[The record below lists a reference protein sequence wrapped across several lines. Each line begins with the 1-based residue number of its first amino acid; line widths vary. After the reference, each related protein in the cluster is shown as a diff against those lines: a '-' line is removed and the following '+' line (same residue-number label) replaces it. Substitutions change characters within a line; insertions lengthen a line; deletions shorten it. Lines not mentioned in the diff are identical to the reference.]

1 MLTGQGL
8 GTVGAQLSGQ
18 QPWQL
23 AAEALEGTGVGV
35 GLLTLGW
42 TPLSLACRVGSS
54 RAGPQWGQAPGAHAA
69 LCPERVQRGPWVPG
83 AELVSVRV

>member
-1 MLTGQGL
+1 MLAGQGL

-42 TPLSLACRVGSS
+42 TPLSLA
-54 RAGPQWGQAPGAHAA
+54 GPQWGQAPGAHAA